1 MTKKPIF
8 ELKNVSKIYNAGSVK
23 TTALDKVSLEIKP
36 GEYASLFGPSGSGK
50 STLMHI
56 MGCLDTPTK
65 GKVYIDGEEVSELD
79 SDELAQIRREKI
91 GFVFQA
97 YNLIP
102 SLTAV
107 ENVALPMR
115 FKGVTKEKSEKE
127 AEKLLKKVG
136 LGERLTNKGNEL
148 SGGEQQRVSIARALI
163 NDPDA
168 ILADEPTG
176 NLDTKTGDTIIDEL
190 ERLNKK
196 MKKTIVVVT
205 HDPHISKKTKRQ
217 ILIKDGRLQ
226 KGKEKHVK
234 KYANA

>member
-1 MTKKPIF
+1 MGKKSIF
-8 ELKNVSKIYNAGSVK
+8 ELKNISKIYNSGSVK
-23 TTALDKVSLEIKP
+23 TVAVDNISLKIKS

-56 MGCLDTPTK
+56 MGCLDTPSK
-65 GKVYIDGEEVSELD
+65 GKVYIDSEEVSELD
-79 SDELAQIRREKI
+79 SDELAQIRRDKI

-115 FKGVTKEKSEKE
+115 FKGKTKEESENE
-127 AEKLLKKVG
+127 AAKLLKKVG

-226 KGKEKHVK
+226 KGEEKHVK